1 MDFYQRIGARLRMFR
16 HRAHLSQ
23 AALGARLGLTAGA
36 INRYEMGHRRVPL
49 RAIPRMA
56 SILGIAP
63 MALLGTEA
71 AGRRGAGSA
80 RFPDRVREESPAY
93 GRRTSRPETAARAYA
108 ESLSPARLRALAK
121 RAGVGPRP
129 DTAPLRRYA
138 ELIAKDFARGRG
150 VRRR

>member
-1 MDFYQRIGARLRMFR
+1 VDFYQRIGARLRTFR
-16 HRAHLSQ
+16 LRAHLSQ

-36 INRYEMGHRRVPL
+36 INRYEMGRRRVPL

-63 MALLGTEA
+63 MTLLGTEA
-71 AGRRGAGSA
+71 AGRRGGGSE
-80 RFPDRVREESPAY
+80 RFPDRVREESAAY
-93 GRRTSRPETAARAYA
+93 GRRASRPDAAARAYA
-108 ESLSPARLRALAK
+108 ASLSPARLRVLAK

-138 ELIAKDFARGRG
+138 ELIAKDFARRTGRL
-150 VRRR
+150 